1 MKEQPL
7 GFLHFFSSRHL
18 HENMTHSWWGME
30 DAHLKVPQALLAR
43 WMYVPKL
50 PDSKTGL
57 FVQWRTDL
65 ERPFLP
71 ILDSKIATKK
81 VAPHILSIHIS
92 PCPTS
97 FGLLPFGLKYSLIDP
112 NNLNQHSGSPTSK
125 QHPEAPRGRSSQNLG
140 RMQSILNSRL
150 SHSVQAIYQPGH
162 PHPTPFV
169 AEHREWWQ
177 VWVTICRRA
186 TTAAGTGE
194 CSLSPHL

>member
-1 MKEQPL
+1 
-7 GFLHFFSSRHL
+7 
-18 HENMTHSWWGME
+18 ME

-71 ILDSKIATKK
+71 ILDSKIVTKK

-112 NNLNQHSGSPTSK
+112 ITLISIPVHPPPNNILKH
-125 QHPEAPRGRSSQNLG
+125 LG
-140 RMQSILNSRL
+140 
-150 SHSVQAIYQPGH
+150 G
-162 PHPTPFV
+162 V
-169 AEHREWWQ
+169 A
-177 VWVTICRRA
+177 VKT
-186 TTAAGTGE
+186 
-194 CSLSPHL
+194 